1 VFSGITSQFDSKGNI
16 RDFLKIRKSVV
27 DVLTGAGMVPSLPK
41 LVRAGPPKV
50 IHVLLDGQVVGTL
63 SSNLVT
69 KVVSYI
75 RRLKVEAPSV
85 IPEDLEVG
93 YVPTSMGGSYPGLY
107 LASCPARFIRPVK
120 NISIPSDNIEL
131 IGPFE
136 QVANPIN
143 IIFISTFPGIQS
155 NEKKKILPNQVF
167 MEISCPDGGNGGR
180 NNSSLATHEEIHPTG
195 MISVVANLTPWS
207 DHNQSPRNMY
217 QCQMAKQTMAYST
230 QALQFRADQKIYHL
244 QTPQSPVVRT
254 KTYTTYSIDENPTGT
269 NAIVAV
275 LAHTG

>member
-1 VFSGITSQFDSKGNI
+1 
-16 RDFLKIRKSVV
+16 
-27 DVLTGAGMVPSLPK
+27 
-41 LVRAGPPKV
+41 
-50 IHVLLDGQVVGTL
+50 
-63 SSNLVT
+63 
-69 KVVSYI
+69 
-75 RRLKVEAPSV
+75 
-85 IPEDLEVG
+85 VG

-217 QCQMAKQTMAYST
+217 QCQ
-230 QALQFRADQKIYHL
+230 
-244 QTPQSPVVRT
+244 
-254 KTYTTYSIDENPTGT
+254 
-269 NAIVAV
+269 V
-275 LAHTG
+275 LLEIRCKFFMIMLLEVF